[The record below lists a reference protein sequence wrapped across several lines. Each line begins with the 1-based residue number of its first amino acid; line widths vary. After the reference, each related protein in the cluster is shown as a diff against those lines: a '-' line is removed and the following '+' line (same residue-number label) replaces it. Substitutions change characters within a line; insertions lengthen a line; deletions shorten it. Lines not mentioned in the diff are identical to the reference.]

1 MDYELTDAHKL
12 IRDTAKR
19 IAKEKVAPRAA
30 EMDESGEYP
39 HDIFGAFAEAG
50 LLGLTIPEQYGGS
63 GAGFLALALA
73 VEETAKYCNSSA
85 LILLLS
91 ALSTQPINLGGSEEQ
106 KHEWLSKTATGAIKG
121 AFCLTEPNT
130 GSDAANLESRA
141 VRDGDDYIIDGE
153 KMYISGGSVA
163 HYVSFFAKS
172 GQNAQTGARPGG
184 SKSISGFIVPTD
196 SPGFSV
202 PACDRKMGV
211 IGIPTANI
219 VLQDC
224 RVSAANRIGEE
235 GRAFKTAML
244 TLNTCRPVV
253 GARGLGLAEG
263 AIAYALDFARE
274 RKTFGQ
280 PLVDHQAIQFM
291 LADAAID
298 IEASRQLVYHGAW
311 LVDQGKYEREHAP
324 YLSIAKT
331 YATETAN
338 RVASDAIQILGAQGY
353 MKDHPLE
360 RHYRDARQL
369 MIVEGTSQIQRLV
382 IARAMINGDIA
393 YW

>member
-1 MDYELTDAHKL
+1 MDYELSDAHKL
-12 IRDTAKR
+12 IRSTAKR
-19 IAKEKVAPRAA
+19 IAREKVAPRAA
-30 EMDESGEYP
+30 ELDESGIYP
-39 HDIFGAFAEAG
+39 EDIFQVFAEAG

-73 VEETAKYCNSSA
+73 VEETAKHDNSCS

-91 ALSTQPINLGGSEEQ
+91 ALSTQPINLSGSDEQ
-106 KHEWLSKTATGAIKG
+106 KHEWLPKAASGAIKG

-130 GSDAANLESRA
+130 GSDAAALESRA
-141 VRDGDDYIIDGE
+141 ARDGDDYVINGE
-153 KMYISGGSVA
+153 KVYISGGDVA
-163 HYVSFFAKS
+163 DFVSYFAK
-172 GQNAQTGARPGG
+172 TGEDGA
-184 SKSISGFIVPTD
+184 SAISAFIVPTD
-196 SPGFSV
+196 SPGYSV
-202 PACDRKMGV
+202 PRCDRKMGV
-211 IGIPTANI
+211 IGVPTANI

-224 RVSAANRIGEE
+224 RVPAGLRIGEE
-235 GRAFKTAML
+235 NRGFKTAML

-280 PLVDHQAIQFM
+280 PLVNHQAIQFM
-291 LADAAID
+291 LADAAIG
-298 IEASRQLVYHGAW
+298 IEGSRHLVYHAAS
-311 LVDQGKYEREHAP
+311 LVDEGKYDRQWAP

-338 RVASDAIQILGAQGY
+338 KVASDAIQILGAQGY

-382 IARAMINGDIA
+382 IARAMIQGEIN

>member
-1 MDYELTDAHKL
+1 MDYELSDAHKL
-12 IRDTAKR
+12 IRDSARR
-19 IAKEKVAPRAA
+19 IAREKVAPRAA
-30 EMDESGEYP
+30 ELDESGEYP
-39 HDIFGAFAEAG
+39 HDIFGIFAEAG

-73 VEETAKYCNSSA
+73 VEETAKHDNACS

-106 KHEWLSKTATGAIKG
+106 KSEWLSKSAVGAIKG

-141 VRDGDDYIIDGE
+141 RRDGDDYVIDGE
-153 KMYISGGSVA
+153 KVFISGGSVA
-163 HYVSFFAKS
+163 DYVCFFAKT
-172 GQNAQTGARPGG
+172 AEDGA
-184 SKSISGFIVPTD
+184 SAISGFIVPTD
-196 SPGFSV
+196 SAGYSV
-202 PACDRKMGV
+202 PRCDRKMGV
-211 IGIPTANI
+211 MGVPTANI

-235 GRAFKTAML
+235 GRAFRTAML

-263 AIAYALDFARE
+263 CISYALDYARE
-274 RKTFGQ
+274 RKTFGS

-291 LADAAID
+291 LADAAIE
-298 IEASRQLVYHGAW
+298 IEASRHLVYHAAT
-311 LVDQGKYEREHAP
+311 LVDQGKYDRQYAP
-324 YLSIAKT
+324 YLSMAKT
-331 YATETAN
+331 LATEMAN

-382 IARAMINGDIA
+382 IARAMIQGEINYA
-393 YW
+393 

>member
-1 MDYELTDAHKL
+1 MDYELSDAHKL
-12 IRDTAKR
+12 IRDTARR
-19 IAKEKVAPRAA
+19 IAREKVAPRAP
-30 EMDESGEYP
+30 ELDESGEYP
-39 HDIFGAFAEAG
+39 HDIFGVFAEAG

-73 VEETAKYCNSSA
+73 VEETAKHDNACS

-91 ALSTQPINLGGSEEQ
+91 ALSTQPINLGGSDEQ
-106 KHEWLSKTATGAIKG
+106 KREWLSQSAAGAIKG

-141 VRDGDDYIIDGE
+141 RRDGDDYVIDGE
-153 KMYISGGSVA
+153 KVFISGGSVA
-163 HYVSFFAKS
+163 DYVCFFAKT
-172 GQNAQTGARPGG
+172 AEDGA
-184 SKSISGFIVPTD
+184 SAISGFIVPTD
-196 SPGFSV
+196 SPGYAV
-202 PACDRKMGV
+202 PRCDRKMGV
-211 IGIPTANI
+211 MGVPTANI

-224 RVSAANRIGEE
+224 RVSAANRIGDE
-235 GRAFKTAML
+235 GRGFRTAML

-263 AIAYALDFARE
+263 CIAYALDYARQ
-274 RKTFGQ
+274 RKTFGS

-291 LADAAID
+291 LADAAIE
-298 IEASRQLVYHGAW
+298 IEASRHLVYHAAT
-311 LVDQGKYEREHAP
+311 LVDQGKYDRQHAP
-324 YLSIAKT
+324 YLSMAKT
-331 YATETAN
+331 MATDMAN

-382 IARAMINGDIA
+382 IARAMIQGEIN

>member
-1 MDYELTDAHKL
+1 MDYELSDAHKL
-12 IRDTAKR
+12 IRNTARR
-19 IAKEKVAPRAA
+19 IAREKVAPRAA
-30 EMDESGEYP
+30 ELDESGVYP
-39 HDIFGAFAEAG
+39 EDIFQVFAEAG
-50 LLGLTIPEQYGGS
+50 LLGLTIPEEYGGS

-73 VEETAKYCNSSA
+73 VEEIAKHDNACS

-91 ALSTQPINLGGSEEQ
+91 ALSTQPINLSGSEEQ
-106 KHEWLSKTATGAIKG
+106 KREWLPKSASGAIKG

-130 GSDAANLESRA
+130 GSDAAALESRA
-141 VRDGDDYIIDGE
+141 AKDGDDYVINGE
-153 KMYISGGSVA
+153 KVYISGGNVA
-163 HYVSFFAKS
+163 DFVSFFAK
-172 GQNAQTGARPGG
+172 TGDDG
-184 SKSISGFIVPTD
+184 SSSISAFIVPTE

-202 PACDRKMGV
+202 PRCDRKMGV
-211 IGIPTANI
+211 IGVPTANI

-224 RVSAANRIGEE
+224 RLPAGLRIGEE
-235 GRAFKTAML
+235 NRGFKTAML

-274 RKTFGQ
+274 RKTFGK

-291 LADAAID
+291 LADAAIA
-298 IEASRQLVYHGAW
+298 IEGSRHLVYHAAT
-311 LVDQGKYEREHAP
+311 LVDEGKYEREWAP

-338 RVASDAIQILGAQGY
+338 KVASDAIQILGAQGY

-369 MIVEGTSQIQRLV
+369 MIVEGTSQKPNAGPI
-382 IARAMINGDIA
+382 
-393 YW
+393 

>member
-1 MDYELTDAHKL
+1 MDYELSDAHKL
-12 IRDTAKR
+12 IRDTARR
-19 IAKEKVAPRAA
+19 IAREKVAPRAA
-30 EMDESGEYP
+30 GLDESGEYP
-39 HDIFGAFAEAG
+39 DDIFGVFAEAG

-73 VEETAKYCNSSA
+73 VEEVAKYCNSSA

-91 ALSTQPINLGGSEEQ
+91 ALSTQPINLGGSDEQ
-106 KHEWLSKTATGAIKG
+106 KREWLPRSAAGAVKG

-130 GSDAANLESRA
+130 GSDAASLESRA
-141 VRDGDDYIIDGE
+141 RRDGDDYAIDGE
-153 KMYISGGSVA
+153 KVYISGGSVA
-163 HYVSFFAKS
+163 HYVCFFART
-172 GQNAQTGARPGG
+172 AEGAGG
-184 SKSISGFIVPTD
+184 GGVADGAGAISAFIVPTE

-202 PACDRKMGV
+202 PRCDRKMGV
-211 IGIPTANI
+211 IGVPTANI
-219 VLQDC
+219 VLADC
-224 RVSAANRIGEE
+224 RVPAANRIGDE
-235 GRAFKTAML
+235 GSGFKTAML

-263 AIAYALDFARE
+263 AIAYALDFARQ
-274 RKTFGQ
+274 RQTFGK

-291 LADAAID
+291 LADAAIG
-298 IEASRQLVYHGAW
+298 IEAARHLVYYGAH
-311 LVDQGKYEREHAP
+311 LVDQGKYQREHAP
-324 YLSIAKT
+324 HLSIAKT
-331 YATETAN
+331 FATELAN
-338 RVASDAIQILGAQGY
+338 KVASDAIQILGAQGY

-382 IARAMINGDIA
+382 IARAMIKGELA

>member
-1 MDYELTDAHKL
+1 M
-12 IRDTAKR
+12 
-19 IAKEKVAPRAA
+19 
-30 EMDESGEYP
+30 
-39 HDIFGAFAEAG
+39 
-50 LLGLTIPEQYGGS
+50 LGLTIPEQYGGS

-73 VEETAKYCNSSA
+73 VEETAKHDNACS

-106 KHEWLSKTATGAIKG
+106 KSEWLSKSAVGAIKG

-130 GSDAANLESRA
+130 GSDAAALESRA
-141 VRDGDDYIIDGE
+141 RRDGDDYVIDGE
-153 KMYISGGSVA
+153 KVFISGGSVA
-163 HYVSFFAKS
+163 DYVCFFAKTAE
-172 GQNAQTGARPGG
+172 NGA
-184 SKSISGFIVPTD
+184 SAISGFIVPTD
-196 SPGFSV
+196 SPGYSV
-202 PACDRKMGV
+202 PRCDRKMGV
-211 IGIPTANI
+211 MGVPTANI

-224 RVSAANRIGEE
+224 RVSAANRIGDE
-235 GRAFKTAML
+235 GRGFRTAML

-263 AIAYALDFARE
+263 CIAYALDYARE
-274 RKTFGQ
+274 RKTFGS

-291 LADAAID
+291 LADAAIE
-298 IEASRQLVYHGAW
+298 IEASRHLVYHAAT
-311 LVDQGKYEREHAP
+311 LVDQGKYDRQHAP
-324 YLSIAKT
+324 YLSMAKT
-331 YATETAN
+331 LATEMAN

-382 IARAMINGDIA
+382 IARAMIQGEIN
-393 YW
+393 YS

>member
-1 MDYELTDAHKL
+1 MEYELSDAHKL
-12 IRDTAKR
+12 IRDAARR
-19 IAKEKVAPRAA
+19 IAREKVAPRAA

-39 HDIFGAFAEAG
+39 HDIFAVFAEAG
-50 LLGLTIPEQYGGS
+50 LLGLTIPESYGGS

-73 VEETAKYCNSSA
+73 VEEVAKHCNSSA

-106 KHEWLSKTATGAIKG
+106 KQQWLSKSAGGAIKG

-141 VRDGDDYIIDGE
+141 RRDGDDYVIDGE
-153 KMYISGGSVA
+153 KAYISGGSVA
-163 HYVSFFAKS
+163 DYVCFFARTLRPGS
-172 GQNAQTGARPGG
+172 GQAPGNGSGA
-184 SKSISGFIVPTD
+184 ITAFVVPTD
-196 SPGFSV
+196 SPGYSV
-202 PACDRKMGV
+202 PRCDRKMGV
-211 IGIPTANI
+211 IGVPTANI
-219 VLQDC
+219 VLQSC

-235 GRAFKTAML
+235 GRGFRTAML

-253 GARGLGLAEG
+253 GARGLGLGEG
-263 AIAYALDFARE
+263 CIAYALDYARE
-274 RKTFGQ
+274 RKTFGV

-291 LADAAID
+291 LADAAIE
-298 IEASRQLVYHGAW
+298 IEAARHLVYHAAW
-311 LVDQGKYEREHAP
+311 LVDQGKYDRQHAP
-324 YLSIAKT
+324 YLSMAKT
-331 YATETAN
+331 FATEMAN
-338 RVASDAIQILGAQGY
+338 RVVSDAIQILGAQGY

-382 IARAMINGDIA
+382 IARAMIQGEIG

>member
-1 MDYELTDAHKL
+1 MDYELSDAHKL
-12 IRDTAKR
+12 IRDTARR
-19 IAKEKVAPRAA
+19 IAREKVAPRAA
-30 EMDESGEYP
+30 ELDESGEYP
-39 HDIFGAFAEAG
+39 LDIFQVFAEAG
-50 LLGLTIPEQYGGS
+50 LLGLTIPEAYGGS

-106 KHEWLSKTATGAIKG
+106 KRAWLPKSAAGSIKG

-141 VRDGDDYIIDGE
+141 RRDGDDYVIDGE
-153 KMYISGGSVA
+153 KVYISGGSVA
-163 HYVSFFAKS
+163 DYVCFFAKTAA
-172 GQNAQTGARPGG
+172 NGAAA
-184 SKSISGFIVPTD
+184 ISAFIVPTD

-202 PACDRKMGV
+202 PRCDRKMGV

-219 VLQDC
+219 VLQGC

-235 GRAFKTAML
+235 GRAFRTVML
-244 TLNTCRPVV
+244 TLNSCRPVV

-263 AIAYALDFARE
+263 CIAYALDFARQ
-274 RKTFGQ
+274 RKTFGK

-291 LADAAID
+291 LADAAIG
-298 IEASRQLVYHGAW
+298 IEASRHLVYHGAW
-311 LVDQGKYEREHAP
+311 LVDQGKYDRQYAP

-331 YATETAN
+331 FATETAN

-360 RHYRDARQL
+360 RQYRDARQL

-382 IARAMINGDIA
+382 IARAMMQGDIA

>member
-1 MDYELTDAHKL
+1 MDYELSDAHKL
-12 IRDTAKR
+12 IRDTAR
-19 IAKEKVAPRAA
+19 RVAREKVAPRAA
-30 EMDESGEYP
+30 ELDETGEYP
-39 HDIFGAFAEAG
+39 QDIFAAYRDVG
-50 LLGLTIPEQYGGS
+50 LLGLSIPQEYGGS

-73 VEETAKYCNSSA
+73 VEEIAKYCNSSA

-106 KHEWLSKTATGAIKG
+106 KRQWLPRSAAGEVRG
-121 AFCLTEPNT
+121 AFCLTEPNA
-130 GSDAANLESRA
+130 GSDAAAIESRA
-141 VRDGDDYIIDGE
+141 RRDGDDYVIDGE
-153 KMYISGGSVA
+153 KVYISGGSVA
-163 HYVSFFAKS
+163 DYVCFFAK
-172 GQNAQTGARPGG
+172 TGGDGTQAV
-184 SKSISGFIVPTD
+184 SAFVVAAD

-202 PACDRKMGV
+202 ARTDRKMGV
-211 IGIPTANI
+211 IGVPTANI

-224 RVSAANRIGEE
+224 RVSAANRLGEE
-235 GRAFKTAML
+235 GRAFRTVML

-263 AIAYALDFARE
+263 AIAYALDFAKE
-274 RKTFGQ
+274 RKTFGR

-291 LADAAID
+291 LADAAIG
-298 IEASRQLVYHGAW
+298 IEAARHLVYYAAD
-311 LVDQGKYEREHAP
+311 LVDQGKYERQHAP
-324 YLSIAKT
+324 HLSIAKT
-331 YATETAN
+331 FATELAN
-338 RVASDAIQILGAQGY
+338 KVAFDAIQILGAQGY

-382 IARAMINGDIA
+382 IARAMINGEIG

>member
-1 MDYELTDAHKL
+1 MDYELSDAHKL
-12 IRDTAKR
+12 IRATARR
-19 IAKEKVAPRAA
+19 IAREKVAPRAA

-39 HDIFGAFAEAG
+39 HDIFAVFAEAG
-50 LLGLTIPEQYGGS
+50 LLGLTIPEPYGGS

-73 VEETAKYCNSSA
+73 VEEIAKHCNSSA

-106 KHEWLSKTATGAIKG
+106 KQQWLPKSASGAIKG

-141 VRDGDDYIIDGE
+141 RRDADDYVIDGE

-163 HYVSFFAKS
+163 HYVCFFAKTLRPGS
-172 GQNAQTGARPGG
+172 GQAAHHG
-184 SKSISGFIVPTD
+184 SQAISAFVVPAD

-202 PACDRKMGV
+202 PRCDRKMGV
-211 IGIPTANI
+211 IGVPTANI

-235 GRAFKTAML
+235 GTGFKTAML

-263 AIAYALDFARE
+263 CIAYALDYARE
-274 RKTFGQ
+274 RKAFGR
-280 PLVDHQAIQFM
+280 PLIDHQAIQFM
-291 LADAAID
+291 LADAAIG
-298 IEASRQLVYHGAW
+298 IEAARHLVYYAAD
-311 LVDQGKYEREHAP
+311 LVDQGKYERQHAP
-324 YLSIAKT
+324 HLSIAKT
-331 YATETAN
+331 FATELAN

-360 RHYRDARQL
+360 RQYRDARQL

-382 IARAMINGDIA
+382 IARAMIQGEIA

>member
-1 MDYELTDAHKL
+1 MDYELSDAHKL
-12 IRDTAKR
+12 IRDTARR
-19 IAKEKVAPRAA
+19 IARQKVAPRAA
-30 EMDESGEYP
+30 ELDESGEYP
-39 HDIFGAFAEAG
+39 HDIFAVFAEAG
-50 LLGLTIPEQYGGS
+50 LLGLTIPEVYGGS

-73 VEETAKYCNSSA
+73 VEETAKHDNACS

-91 ALSTQPINLGGSEEQ
+91 ALSTQPINLGGSEDQ
-106 KHEWLSKTATGAIKG
+106 KREWLSKSATGAIKG

-130 GSDAANLESRA
+130 GSDAANLDSRA
-141 VRDGDDYIIDGE
+141 HRDGDDYVIDGE
-153 KMYISGGSVA
+153 KVFISGGSVA
-163 HYVSFFAKS
+163 DYVCYFAK
-172 GQNAQTGARPGG
+172 TGDDGA
-184 SKSISGFIVPTD
+184 KAISGFIVPAD

-202 PACDRKMGV
+202 ARCDRKMGV
-211 IGIPTANI
+211 AGVPTANI

-235 GRAFKTAML
+235 STGFRTAML

-263 AIAYALDFARE
+263 CIAYALDYARQRE
-274 RKTFGQ
+274 TFVV

-291 LADAAID
+291 LADAAIE
-298 IEASRQLVYHGAW
+298 IEASRHLVYHAAT
-311 LVDQGKYEREHAP
+311 LVDQGKYDRQHAP
-324 YLSIAKT
+324 YLSMAKT
-331 YATETAN
+331 LATEMAN

-382 IARAMINGDIA
+382 IARAMIQGEIS

>member
-1 MDYELTDAHKL
+1 MNYELTDAHRL
-12 IRDTAKR
+12 IRDTARR
-19 IAKEKVAPRAA
+19 IAREKVAPRAA
-30 EMDESGEYP
+30 ELDETGEYP
-39 HDIFGAFAEAG
+39 QDIFQVFADAG
-50 LLGLTIPEQYGGS
+50 LLGLTVPEKYGGA

-73 VEETAKYCNSSA
+73 VEEVAKHCNSSA

-106 KHEWLSKTATGAIKG
+106 KLEWLPKSASGAIKG

-130 GSDAANLESRA
+130 GSDVANLESRA
-141 VRDGDDYIIDGE
+141 RRDGDDYLIDGE

-163 HYVSFFAKS
+163 HFVCFFAK
-172 GQNAQTGARPGG
+172 TTPDGARG
-184 SKSISGFIVPTD
+184 ISAFIVPTA

-202 PACDRKMGV
+202 PRCDRKMGV
-211 IGIPTANI
+211 MGIPTANI
-219 VLQDC
+219 VLQEC

-235 GRAFKTAML
+235 NTGFRTAML

-263 AIAYALDFARE
+263 AIAYALDFAKE
-274 RKTFGQ
+274 RKTFGK
-280 PLVDHQAIQFM
+280 PLADHQAIQFM
-291 LADAAID
+291 LADAAIG
-298 IEASRQLVYHGAW
+298 IEASRHLVYHGAS
-311 LVDQGKYEREHAP
+311 LVDEGKYDRQYAP
-324 YLSIAKT
+324 HLSIAKT
-331 YATETAN
+331 FSTEMAN

-369 MIVEGTSQIQRLV
+369 IIVEGTSQIQRLV
-382 IARAMINGDIA
+382 IARAMINGELN

>member
-1 MDYELTDAHKL
+1 MDYELSDAHKL
-12 IRDTAKR
+12 IRETARR
-19 IAKEKVAPRAA
+19 IAREKVAPRAA
-30 EMDESGEYP
+30 EMDETGEYP
-39 HDIFGAFAEAG
+39 HDIFQVFAEAG
-50 LLGLTIPEQYGGS
+50 LLGLTIPEAYGGS

-73 VEETAKYCNSSA
+73 VEEVAKHCNSSA

-106 KHEWLSKTATGAIKG
+106 KRAWLPQSAAGAVKG

-130 GSDAANLESRA
+130 GSDAAGLESRA
-141 VRDGDDYIIDGE
+141 RRDGDDYVIDGE
-153 KMYISGGSVA
+153 KVYISGGSVA
-163 HYVSFFAKS
+163 DYVCFFAKM
-172 GQNAQTGARPGG
+172 AADGAAA
-184 SKSISGFIVPTD
+184 ISAFIVPTD
-196 SPGFSV
+196 SPGFSI
-202 PACDRKMGV
+202 PRCDRKMGV
-211 IGIPTANI
+211 IGVPTANI
-219 VLQDC
+219 VLHGC
-224 RVSAANRIGEE
+224 RVSATNRIGEE
-235 GRAFKTAML
+235 GRGFRTAML

-263 AIAYALDFARE
+263 CIAYALDFARQ
-274 RKTFGQ
+274 RQTFGR

-291 LADAAID
+291 LADAAIG
-298 IEASRQLVYHGAW
+298 IEASRHLVYHGAW
-311 LVDQGKYEREHAP
+311 LVDQGKYDRQYASH
-324 YLSIAKT
+324 LSIAKT
-331 YATETAN
+331 FATETAN

-382 IARAMINGDIA
+382 IARAMIQGDIA

>member
-1 MDYELTDAHKL
+1 MDYELSDAHKL
-12 IRDTAKR
+12 IRDTARR
-19 IAKEKVAPRAA
+19 IAREKVAPRAA
-30 EMDESGEYP
+30 ELDESGEYP
-39 HDIFGAFAEAG
+39 HDIFGVFAEAG

-73 VEETAKYCNSSA
+73 VEETAKHDNACS

-91 ALSTQPINLGGSEEQ
+91 ALSTQPINLGGSEDQ
-106 KHEWLSKTATGAIKG
+106 KSEWLSKSAVGAVKG

-130 GSDAANLESRA
+130 GSDAAALESRA
-141 VRDGDDYIIDGE
+141 RRDGDDYVIDGE
-153 KMYISGGSVA
+153 KVFISGGSVA
-163 HYVSFFAKS
+163 DYVCFFAKT
-172 GQNAQTGARPGG
+172 AEDGA
-184 SKSISGFIVPTD
+184 SAISGFIVPTD
-196 SPGFSV
+196 SPGYSV
-202 PACDRKMGV
+202 PRCDRKMGV
-211 IGIPTANI
+211 IGVPTANI

-224 RVSAANRIGEE
+224 RVSVANRIGDE
-235 GRAFKTAML
+235 GRAFRTAML

-263 AIAYALDFARE
+263 CIAYALDFARE
-274 RKTFGQ
+274 RKTFGH

-291 LADAAID
+291 LADAAIE
-298 IEASRQLVYHGAW
+298 IEASRHLVYYAAT
-311 LVDQGKYEREHAP
+311 LVDQGKYDRQYAP
-324 YLSIAKT
+324 YLSMAKT
-331 YATETAN
+331 LATEMAN

-382 IARAMINGDIA
+382 IARAMIQGEINYA
-393 YW
+393 

>member
-39 HDIFGAFAEAG
+39 HDIFDAFAEAG

-63 GAGFLALALA
+63 GAGFMALALA

-106 KHEWLSKTATGAIKG
+106 KHEWLSKSATGAIKG
-121 AFCLTEPNT
+121 AFCLTEPNS
-130 GSDAANLESRA
+130 GSDAAALESRA

-163 HYVSFFAKS
+163 HYVCYFAKS
-172 GQNAQTGARPGG
+172 GQNG
-184 SKSISGFIVPTD
+184 SKSISGFIIPTD

-219 VLQDC
+219 LLQDC

-280 PLVDHQAIQFM
+280 PLVEHQAIQFM

-298 IEASRQLVYHGAW
+298 IEASRQLVYHAAW
-311 LVDQGKYEREHAP
+311 LVDQGKYDREHAP
-324 YLSIAKT
+324 YLSIAKA
-331 YATETAN
+331 YATETGN

-382 IARAMINGDIA
+382 IARAMINGDIT

>member
-1 MDYELTDAHKL
+1 MTYELTDAHKL
-12 IRDTAKR
+12 IRETARR
-19 IAKEKVAPRAA
+19 IARERVAPRAP

-39 HDIFGAFAEAG
+39 HDIFAAYRDVG
-50 LLGLTIPEQYGGS
+50 LLGLTIPVEYGGS

-73 VEETAKYCNSSA
+73 VEEVAKHCNSSA

-106 KHEWLSKTATGAIKG
+106 KRQWLPRSAAGEIKG
-121 AFCLTEPNT
+121 AFCLTEPNA
-130 GSDAANLESRA
+130 GSDAAAIESRA
-141 VRDGDDYIIDGE
+141 RRDGDEYVIDGE
-153 KMYISGGSVA
+153 KVFISGGSVA
-163 HYVSFFAKS
+163 DYVVFFAK
-172 GQNAQTGARPGG
+172 TGAGDGTRAV
-184 SKSISGFIVPTD
+184 SAFVVPTD

-202 PACDRKMGV
+202 PRCDRKMGV
-211 IGIPTANI
+211 IGVPTANI
-219 VLQDC
+219 VLEGC
-224 RVSAANRIGEE
+224 RVPATNRLGEE
-235 GRAFKTAML
+235 GRGFRTAML

-263 AIAYALDFARE
+263 AIAYALDYARQ
-274 RKTFGQ
+274 RKAFGR
-280 PLVDHQAIQFM
+280 PLVEHQAIQFM
-291 LADAAID
+291 LAEAAIQ
-298 IEASRQLVYHGAW
+298 IEAARHLVYHGAW
-311 LVDQGKYEREHAP
+311 LVDQGRYERQDAP
-324 YLSIAKT
+324 YLSMAKT
-331 YATETAN
+331 FATEMAN

-382 IARAMINGDIA
+382 IARALIEGEIG

>member
-1 MDYELTDAHKL
+1 MTYELTDAHKL
-12 IRDTAKR
+12 IRDAARR
-19 IAKEKVAPRAA
+19 IAREKVALRAA
-30 EMDESGEYP
+30 ELDETGEYP
-39 HDIFGAFAEAG
+39 HDLLAVFREAG
-50 LLGLTIPEQYGGS
+50 LLGLTIPSEYGGS

-73 VEETAKYCNSSA
+73 VEEVAKYCNSSA

-106 KHEWLSKTATGAIKG
+106 KRQWLPKSAAGEIKG
-121 AFCLTEPNT
+121 AFCLTEPNA
-130 GSDAANLESRA
+130 GSDAAAIESRA
-141 VRDGDDYIIDGE
+141 RRDGDDYVIDGE
-153 KMYISGGSVA
+153 KVFISGGSVA
-163 HYVSFFAKS
+163 DYVCFFAK
-172 GQNAQTGARPGG
+172 TGADGTRAV
-184 SKSISGFIVPTD
+184 SAFIVPRQVG
-196 SPGFSV
+196 GFSV
-202 PACDRKMGV
+202 PRCDRKMGV
-211 IGIPTANI
+211 IGVPTANI
-219 VLQDC
+219 VLQGC

-235 GRAFKTAML
+235 GRGFRTAML

-263 AIAYALDFARE
+263 AIAYALDYARE
-274 RKTFGQ
+274 RKAFGG
-280 PLVDHQAIQFM
+280 PLTEHQAIQFM
-291 LADAAID
+291 LAEAAIQ
-298 IEASRQLVYHGAW
+298 IEAARHLVYHGAW
-311 LVDQGKYEREHAP
+311 LVDQGRYERQDAP

-331 YATETAN
+331 FATEMAN

-382 IARAMINGDIA
+382 IARAMIQGDIG